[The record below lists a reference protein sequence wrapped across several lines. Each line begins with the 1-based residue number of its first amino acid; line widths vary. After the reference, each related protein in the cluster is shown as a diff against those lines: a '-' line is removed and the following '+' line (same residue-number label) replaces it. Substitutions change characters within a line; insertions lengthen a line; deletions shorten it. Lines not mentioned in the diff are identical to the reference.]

1 MTALVRAELRKLTT
15 TKLWLWMLV
24 LGLAM
29 VGATTSAAIAFAEPG
44 PLGLD
49 TAAGQSTVFAQGT
62 ATLVVV
68 GILGIIAVTGEF
80 AHQTATA
87 TFLATP
93 RRGRVI
99 AAKLATY
106 ALAGLGYAAACTVVV
121 LAVALPWLA
130 AKDVEVVLSGADL
143 ARTLGGVAVEVAL
156 YAVLGVAVGC
166 LVRNQIAAIV
176 GFVVYIFVV
185 GPILSGV
192 KATSEVAQYLP
203 YQAGN
208 ALGRLTASVDAAM
221 LGQTAGGLVLLAWAV
236 ALAAVGTRVAI
247 RRDITW

>member
-1 MTALVRAELRKLTT
+1 MTALIRAELRKLTT
-15 TKLWLWMLV
+15 TRLWLWMLV

-29 VGATTSAAIAFAEPG
+29 VGATTSAAIGFAEPG

-49 TAAGQSTVFAQGT
+49 TAAGQRTVFAQAT

-80 AHQTATA
+80 AHQTATP

-93 RRGRVI
+93 RRGRVVV
-99 AAKLATY
+99 AKLVTY
-106 ALAGLGYAAACTVVV
+106 AVVGLGYAAVCTVVL
-121 LAVALPWLA
+121 LAVALPWLD
-130 AKDVEVVLSGADL
+130 AKHVDIVLSGTDL
-143 ARTLGGVAVEVAL
+143 ARTLGGVGIEVAL

-166 LVRNQIAAIV
+166 LMRNQIAAIV
-176 GFVVYIFVV
+176 GFVVYIFVA

-192 KATSEVAQYLP
+192 AATSEVAQYLP

-208 ALGRLTASVDAAM
+208 ALGQLTSSVDAAM
-221 LGQTAGGLVLLAWAV
+221 LGQAAGGLVLLAWALV
-236 ALAAVGTRVAI
+236 FAALGSRVAI
-247 RRDITW
+247 RRDIT

>member
-15 TKLWLWMLV
+15 TRLWLWMLI
-24 LGLAM
+24 LGVAM
-29 VGATTSAAIAFAEPG
+29 VGGAVSAAIGFAEPG

-49 TAAGQSTVFAQGT
+49 TAAGQSTVFAQAT

-68 GILGIIAVTGEF
+68 GVLGIIAVTGEF
-80 AHQTATA
+80 AHQTATP

-93 RRGRVI
+93 RRGQVVL
-99 AAKLATY
+99 AKLITY
-106 ALAGLGYAAACTVVV
+106 AVVGLGYAAACTVVL
-121 LAVALPWLA
+121 LAVALPWLG
-130 AKDVEVVLSGADL
+130 AKDVDVVLSGTDL
-143 ARTLGGVAVEVAL
+143 ARTLGGVGIEVAL

-166 LVRNQIAAIV
+166 LMRNQIAAIV

-185 GPILSGV
+185 GPILSGI

-208 ALGRLTASVDAAM
+208 ALGRLTSSVDAAM
-221 LGQTAGGLVLLAWAV
+221 LGQVAGGLVLLAWAL

-247 RRDITW
+247 RRDIT

>member
-15 TKLWLWMLV
+15 TRLWLWMLI

-29 VGATTSAAIAFAEPG
+29 VGGTTSAAIGFAEPG

-49 TAAGQSTVFAQGT
+49 TAAGQRTVFAQAT

-80 AHQTATA
+80 AHQTATP

-93 RRGRVI
+93 RRGRVVV
-99 AAKLATY
+99 AKLLTY
-106 ALAGLGYAAACTVVV
+106 AGTGLGYAAACTVVL

-130 AKDVEVVLSGADL
+130 AKHVDIVLSGTDL
-143 ARTLGGVAVEVAL
+143 ARTLGGVGIEVAL

-166 LVRNQIAAIV
+166 LMRNQIAAIV

-192 KATSEVAQYLP
+192 EATSEVAQYLP

-208 ALGRLTASVDAAM
+208 ALGRLTSSVDASM
-221 LGQTAGGLVLLAWAV
+221 LGQAAGGLVLLAWALTFA
-236 ALAAVGTRVAI
+236 ALGTHVAI
-247 RRDITW
+247 RRDIT

>member
-1 MTALVRAELRKLTT
+1 MTALLRGEFRKLTT
-15 TKLWLWMLV
+15 SRLWLWMLI

-29 VGATTSAAIAFAEPG
+29 VGGTTSAAIGFAEPG

-49 TAAGQSTVFAQGT
+49 TAAGQRTVFAQAT

-80 AHQTATA
+80 VHQTATP
-87 TFLATP
+87 TYLATP
-93 RRGRVI
+93 RRSRVVV
-99 AAKLATY
+99 AKLITY
-106 ALAGLGYAAACTVVV
+106 AVVGVAYAAVCTGVL

-130 AKDVEVVLSGADL
+130 AKHVDVVLSGADL
-143 ARTLGGVAVEVAL
+143 ARTLGGVGLEVAL
-156 YAVLGVAVGC
+156 YAVLGVAVGS

-176 GFVVYIFVV
+176 GFVVYIFVI
-185 GPILSGV
+185 GPILTGV

-208 ALGRLTASVDAAM
+208 ALGRLTSSTDAAM
-221 LGQTAGGLVLLAWAV
+221 LDQTTGGLVLLAWALLLA
-236 ALAAVGTRVAI
+236 ALATRTTL
-247 RRDITW
+247 RRDIA

>member
-15 TKLWLWMLV
+15 TRLWLWMLI
-24 LGLAM
+24 LGVAM
-29 VGATTSAAIAFAEPG
+29 VGGAVSAAIGFAEPG

-49 TAAGQSTVFAQGT
+49 TAAGQSTVFAQAT

-80 AHQTATA
+80 AHQTATP

-93 RRGRVI
+93 RRGQVVL
-99 AAKLATY
+99 AKLITY
-106 ALAGLGYAAACTVVV
+106 AVVGLGYAAACTVVL
-121 LAVALPWLA
+121 LAVALPWLG
-130 AKDVEVVLSGADL
+130 AKDVDVVLSGTDL
-143 ARTLGGVAVEVAL
+143 ARTLGGVGIEVAL

-166 LVRNQIAAIV
+166 LMRNQIAAIV

-185 GPILSGV
+185 GPILSGI

-208 ALGRLTASVDAAM
+208 ALGRLTSSVDAAM
-221 LGQTAGGLVLLAWAV
+221 LGQVAGGLVLLAWAL

-247 RRDITW
+247 RRDIT